1 MLHVRLNLITAD
13 PRLLGDS
20 IKFIE
25 NEVRPGVESQPG
37 SLGLSLQMNPELGV
51 AILESFWVS
60 GDALRASERVV
71 APTRAAA
78 VRRVTGTVTVERY
91 GVPVFEREAPLR
103 SGECVRLTRMDVLP
117 SAVEDAV
124 EVFGDTVVPRLADT
138 DGFCSAL
145 LFIDRN
151 SGHSVTETF
160 WRDPEALAASRSA
173 GAAVRVDTVTATNGV
188 IRAVEEY
195 RLVFSSARR
204 Y

>member
-1 MLHVRLNLITAD
+1 MLHVQLNLITAD

-25 NEVRPGVESQPG
+25 NEVRPSVESQPG

-71 APTRAAA
+71 APSCAAA
-78 VRRVTGTVTVERY
+78 VRRVSGTVTVERY
-91 GVPVFEREAPLR
+91 AVPVFEQEAPLR
-103 SGECVRLTRMDVLP
+103 SGECARLTRMDVLP
-117 SAVEDAV
+117 SAADDAV

-145 LFIDRN
+145 LFVDWN
-151 SGHSVTETF
+151 SGHSIMETL
-160 WRDPEALAASRSA
+160 WRDPEALAASRGA
-173 GAAVRVDTVTATNGV
+173 AAAVRVDTVSATNGV

>member
-25 NEVRPGVESQPG
+25 NEVRPRVEGQPG
-37 SLGLSLQMNPELGV
+37 SLGLSLQANPELGV
-51 AILESFWVS
+51 AVLESFWVS
-60 GDALRASERVV
+60 GDALRASEHVV
-71 APTRAAA
+71 TPERAA
-78 VRRVTGTVTVERY
+78 VIRRATGTVTVERY
-91 GVPVFEREAPLR
+91 RVPVFEREAAPR

-117 SAVEDAV
+117 SAVEDVV

-138 DGFCSAL
+138 DRFTSAQ
-145 LFIDRN
+145 LFIDRD
-151 SGHSVTETF
+151 SGHSVTETL
-160 WRDPEALAASRSA
+160 WRDQEALAASRSTA
-173 GAAVRVDTVTATNGV
+173 AAVRVDTVAATNGL

-195 RLVFSSARR
+195 QLVFSSARR

>member
-1 MLHVRLNLITAD
+1 
-13 PRLLGDS
+13 
-20 IKFIE
+20 
-25 NEVRPGVESQPG
+25 
-37 SLGLSLQMNPELGV
+37 V

-60 GDALRASERVV
+60 GDALRASEHVV
-71 APTRAAA
+71 APNRAAA
-78 VRRVTGTVTVERY
+78 VRRATATVTVEHYR
-91 GVPVFEREAPLR
+91 VPVFEREAPLR

-145 LFIDRN
+145 LFVDRN
-151 SGHSVTETF
+151 SGHSVTETL

-173 GAAVRVDTVTATNGV
+173 AAAVRVDTVAATNGV